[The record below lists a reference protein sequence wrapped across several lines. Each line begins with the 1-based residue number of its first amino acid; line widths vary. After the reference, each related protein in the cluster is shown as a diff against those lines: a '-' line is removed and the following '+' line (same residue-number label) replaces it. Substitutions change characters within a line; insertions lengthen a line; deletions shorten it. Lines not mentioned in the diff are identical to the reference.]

1 MNARNRNKEPHADE
15 TDPTHVPGIPAGP
28 ILMENPL
35 SGLTTWVTDV
45 VESFGYFGV
54 AFMIALE
61 NLIPPI
67 PSEVVLPLAG
77 FLVGQGRFSFLPV
90 VFAATIGSV
99 VGALI
104 LYVIGSGVGELRL
117 RYLIRRFG
125 RFVLMDEGDLDKSR
139 EWFQRHGTKAVL
151 FGRLMPG
158 VRSLISI
165 PAGIVGMSLWQF
177 VLYTTVGSL
186 VWNVTLISMGWA
198 LGNQWE
204 KVEGYTSILQYVVI
218 VTLAIAALWFV
229 WSRRDRVRHRA

>member
-1 MNARNRNKEPHADE
+1 
-15 TDPTHVPGIPAGP
+15 
-28 ILMENPL
+28 MENPL

-90 VFAATIGSV
+90 VLAATIGSV

-104 LYVIGSGVGELRL
+104 LYVIGSGLGESRL
-117 RYLIRRFG
+117 RYLIRKFG
-125 RFVLMDEGDLDKSR
+125 RFVLMDESDLDKSR
-139 EWFQRHGTKAVL
+139 DWFQRHGTKAIL

-158 VRSLISI
+158 IRSLISI

-177 VLYTTVGSL
+177 VLYTTIGSL
-186 VWNVTLISMGWA
+186 LWNATLIGLGWA
-198 LGNQWE
+198 LGNQWG
-204 KVEGYTSILQYVVI
+204 KVEGYTSILQYIVI
-218 VTLAIAALWFV
+218 VIVVIAALWFV
-229 WSRRDRVRHRA
+229 WSRRDRVRPRA

>member
-1 MNARNRNKEPHADE
+1 M
-15 TDPTHVPGIPAGP
+15 I
-28 ILMENPL
+28 ENPL

-54 AFMIALE
+54 AFMVALE

-90 VFAATIGSV
+90 VLAASIGSV

-104 LYVIGSGVGELRL
+104 LYGIGAWLGEYRL
-117 RYLIRRFG
+117 RYLFRRFG
-125 RFVLMDEGDLDKSR
+125 RFVLMDEGDFDKSR
-139 EWFQRHGTKAVL
+139 EWFGRHGAKAVL
-151 FGRLMPG
+151 FGRLVPG

-165 PAGIVGMSLWQF
+165 PAGLVGMPLWQF
-177 VLYTTVGSL
+177 VVYTTIGSTI
-186 VWNVTLISMGWA
+186 WNATLIGFGWA

-204 KVEGYTSILQYVVI
+204 RVEDYTSLLQYIVI
-218 VTLAIAALWFV
+218 VIVIVVGIWFI
-229 WSRRDRVRHRA
+229 WSRRERVLRRA